1 MINQAEG
8 DACYIAVDSLV
19 TLSPRVTQKFD
30 NVCSQLGKD
39 KELFR

>member
-1 MINQAEG
+1 MITQAEG
-8 DACYIAVDSLV
+8 GDCYIAVDSLV
-19 TLSPRVTQKFD
+19 TLSPRVTQKLD